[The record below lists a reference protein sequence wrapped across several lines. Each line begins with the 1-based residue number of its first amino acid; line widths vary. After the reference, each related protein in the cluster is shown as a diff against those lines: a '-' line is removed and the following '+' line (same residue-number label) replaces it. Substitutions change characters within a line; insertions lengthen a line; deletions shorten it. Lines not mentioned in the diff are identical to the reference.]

1 MKQQTW
7 WLFELT
13 TVFCLLQ
20 CSQNNYQSTGV
31 RDWHEGTGITLMSKA
46 SGVQL
51 QLTTMRPSLHH
62 ARTFYSRTIWSLTS
76 ITNINTQNKL
86 GVEGGEVQ
94 MTIESQYVD
103 LLMVDYT
110 LYGRRDLKVEYAADD
125 LNYSG
130 LISNFVVIKYTLC

>member
-1 MKQQTW
+1 
-7 WLFELT
+7 
-13 TVFCLLQ
+13 
-20 CSQNNYQSTGV
+20 
-31 RDWHEGTGITLMSKA
+31 
-46 SGVQL
+46 
-51 QLTTMRPSLHH
+51 
-62 ARTFYSRTIWSLTS
+62 
-76 ITNINTQNKL
+76 
-86 GVEGGEVQ
+86 